1 MSIFFYGFPEPAIRY
16 GSKEVLCLFFV
27 HSRILGLAAQQCLHM
42 EANNDRMDSEK
53 KKVIYES
60 PEALVYTFVVESGVL
75 NNTSPGTEMG
85 NGGFLDE

>member
-1 MSIFFYGFPEPAIRY
+1 
-16 GSKEVLCLFFV
+16 
-27 HSRILGLAAQQCLHM
+27 M